1 MIAWIVFGNGMRED
15 ATHKSTHLDPVL
27 GEDAPRS
34 RVRRGHTCQE
44 RTHLDPVS
52 GDLEDT
58 PRSWPEEDPSILA
71 GRGPR
76 SWSGE
81 DTPRSWSGEDTS
93 RILAR
98 RGCTSI
104 LCQHGRE
111 PNSM

>member
-58 PRSWPEEDPSILA
+58 PRSWPEEDTSILVR
-71 GRGPR
+71 RGHLDPVSGDLEDTPR
-76 SWSGE
+76 SWPGE

-93 RILAR
+93 
-98 RGCTSI
+98 I
-104 LCQHGRE
+104 LCQE
-111 PNSM
+111 I